1 MSEKEWLCGEAGAK
15 NALHQSSL
23 IAGKGPGGSTKL
35 LESSALNGEYHRFG
49 GTLELVAL
57 V

>member
-23 IAGKGPGGSTKL
+23 IAGKVTGGSTKL